1 MKVKMLLTSPKPG
14 TVLVVEEGALRGI
27 SSHSFPRLVLL
38 EQYSGHNGNYVLTAR
53 CLVFD
58 KTIEDS
64 QTIWW
69 VAMEGNAADSWA

>member
-1 MKVKMLLTSPKPG
+1 MGIMG
-14 TVLVVEEGALRGI
+14 TMCFE
-27 SSHSFPRLVLL
+27 
-38 EQYSGHNGNYVLTAR
+38 LTAR

-64 QTIWW
+64 QPIWW